1 MVILFQRWHWIIATT
16 LVAALGVLVALP
28 FLTRQYE
35 ISASL
40 LFKLGRE
47 QVAPAVA
54 GTAAVAA
61 PFKRTEDVTSEAEI
75 ITSQA
80 LVEDLVKAFGTD
92 YFLARKAPETVW
104 EHIKDFA
111 RSVVREVRDAIT
123 EAMILVGLEKRLTP
137 FEGVVSLLKA
147 SLQAEAVKR
156 SDVIEVKLMMGD
168 QKAGVDVMNKLIEL
182 YLAEHIRAFQTPG
195 ATKFLTNR
203 VTALKAEL
211 ADLEAKHRTFGSTE
225 ALWDLDEQRKSLL
238 LQQREL
244 RQSLARTTEDIGR
257 VAAEIKHSAAA
268 LAGQSPE
275 KRVSRIEQ
283 PNPVAQ
289 ALQMRIVEQRTK
301 LEHLRLVFGS
311 DSRRI
316 EDEQAELAQLE
327 KLLAGQARS
336 VMQSETFEVSAGLRE
351 AERSQVER
359 GSRFAGLQAQEQR
372 QREQD
377 KYLLA
382 ELGRL
387 DRLGEESRR
396 LNRDISL
403 TDQSYQLYERR
414 LEEARIADA
423 LGVAEISNVSVIGR
437 PTASIS
443 PVKPRAKLLFF
454 GALGAGLLA
463 GFGFFVLRDALRPT
477 VHSRDKAADVLGA
490 PPLVRLPEVR
500 A

>member
-1 MVILFQRWHWIIATT
+1 
-16 LVAALGVLVALP
+16 
-28 FLTRQYE
+28 
-35 ISASL
+35 
-40 LFKLGRE
+40 
-47 QVAPAVA
+47 
-54 GTAAVAA
+54 
-61 PFKRTEDVTSEAEI
+61 
-75 ITSQA
+75 
-80 LVEDLVKAFGTD
+80 
-92 YFLARKAPETVW
+92 
-104 EHIKDFA
+104 
-111 RSVVREVRDAIT
+111 
-123 EAMILVGLEKRLTP
+123 
-137 FEGVVSLLKA
+137 
-147 SLQAEAVKR
+147 
-156 SDVIEVKLMMGD
+156 
-168 QKAGVDVMNKLIEL
+168 
-182 YLAEHIRAFQTPG
+182 
-195 ATKFLTNR
+195 
-203 VTALKAEL
+203 
-211 ADLEAKHRTFGSTE
+211 
-225 ALWDLDEQRKSLL
+225 
-238 LQQREL
+238 
-244 RQSLARTTEDIGR
+244 
-257 VAAEIKHSAAA
+257 
-268 LAGQSPE
+268 
-275 KRVSRIEQ
+275 
-283 PNPVAQ
+283 
-289 ALQMRIVEQRTK
+289 
-301 LEHLRLVFGS
+301 
-311 DSRRI
+311 
-316 EDEQAELAQLE
+316 
-327 KLLAGQARS
+327 
-336 VMQSETFEVSAGLRE
+336 MQSETFEVSAGLRE
-351 AERSQVER
+351 SERAQVER